1 MKTAVRTFAAAAAVI
16 LAASCAKQGPKSFGF
31 ISLAPEIS
39 AEVAES
45 TKSHLS
51 DFISEVPKA
60 EDLNIV
66 ITDWDGDVVYE
77 GKAGELDNS
86 DPYLTGDYTIT
97 ASYGAVAEEGEDKPR
112 FMGQSSFTVV
122 SGETCQVNV
131 KASLANTILKLK
143 LSDNFKN
150 YYSGI
155 STELET
161 GSGNKFSLA
170 DGSAV
175 FVEPFRFTLR
185 GHVTTP
191 QGKGADWEKTFESG
205 IEPGYCYTVTID
217 ASNIGASTIT
227 IQFNND
233 IQTVN
238 LGEVDINE

>member
-1 MKTAVRTFAAAAAVI
+1 MKKSVRLFTAAVTLI
-16 LAASCAKQGPKSFGF
+16 LASACAKQGHKGYGF
-31 ISLAPEIS
+31 INLAPEVS

-51 DFISEVPKA
+51 DFISEIPKA
-60 EDLNIV
+60 SELNI
-66 ITDWDGDVVYE
+66 IIADWDGDVVYE

-86 DPYLTGDYTIT
+86 DPYLTGDYTIV
-97 ASYGAVAEEGEDKPR
+97 ASYGTIADEGEAKPR
-112 FMGQSSFTVV
+112 FTGQSNFSVV
-122 SGETCQVNV
+122 SRETSQVNV

-161 GSGNKFSLA
+161 GSGNKFTLS
-170 DGSAV
+170 DGGVV

-185 GHVTTP
+185 GHMTTP
-191 QGKGADWEKTFESG
+191 QGKSADWEKTFESG
-205 IEPGYCYTVTID
+205 IEPGCCYTITID

-227 IQFNND
+227 IQFSND
-233 IQTVN
+233 IQTVD

>member
-1 MKTAVRTFAAAAAVI
+1 MKTAVRTFAAAAAVM
-16 LAASCAKQGPKSFGF
+16 LAAACAKQGHKSYGF
-31 ISLAPEIS
+31 INLAPEVS

-51 DFISEVPKA
+51 DFISEIPKA
-60 EDLNIV
+60 EDLNIA
-66 ITDWDGDVVYE
+66 IIDWDGDVVYE
-77 GKAGELDNS
+77 GKAGDLDNS
-86 DPYLTGDYTIT
+86 DPYLTGDYTIV
-97 ASYGAVAEEGEDKPR
+97 ASYGVIADEGEDKPR
-112 FMGQSSFTVV
+112 FMGQSNFTVQ

-170 DGSAV
+170 DGGVV

-205 IEPGYCYTVTID
+205 IEPGYCYTISID
-217 ASNIGASTIT
+217 ASNIGASTIS
-227 IQFNND
+227 IEFNDD
-233 IQTVN
+233 IQTVD